1 MYMEYHIPNNEINNY
16 NDDLLVLSLTYHH
29 PSRQDTARQYII
41 TPHIICNSE
50 FYLVFISLLI

>member
-1 MYMEYHIPNNEINNY
+1 MEYHIPNNEINNY